1 MFYKYVF
8 LGSKHLISAH
18 LILQLGSNVNILK
31 AYDATSNIITMSP
44 FTTSPNCQR
53 KIVLAYAF
61 GLSYCG
67 LMPVY

>member
-1 MFYKYVF
+1 MHYKYVF
-8 LGSKHLISAH
+8 LRSKHLISAH

-31 AYDATSNIITMSP
+31 AYNATSNIIAMYP
-44 FTTSPNCQR
+44 FSPNCQR